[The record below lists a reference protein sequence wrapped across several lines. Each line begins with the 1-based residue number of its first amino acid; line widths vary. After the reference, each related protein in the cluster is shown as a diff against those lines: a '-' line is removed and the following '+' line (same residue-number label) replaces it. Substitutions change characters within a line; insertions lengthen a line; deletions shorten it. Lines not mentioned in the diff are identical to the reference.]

1 MDIWALNILKFA
13 STVESLPDAL
23 QGNRIGEL
31 FLLDSVV
38 SPGGM
43 DAVPARGCL
52 TPATTDAVKQ
62 KVHAISEVQRYVGWQ
77 SGLCNRIERRPAG
90 DHGACK
96 LRNLARSFGF
106 WNDATFPPGGDA

>member
-43 DAVPARGCL
+43 DSSSCSRAA
-52 TPATTDAVKQ
+52 
-62 KVHAISEVQRYVGWQ
+62 S
-77 SGLCNRIERRPAG
+77 RP
-90 DHGACK
+90 
-96 LRNLARSFGF
+96 RQQMQ
-106 WNDATFPPGGDA
+106 